1 MRAPLRQL
9 AIEPACAEPEKRR
22 SSDRWSEGAV
32 ADDDNKLIPI
42 DYRTLLSDL
51 KERIHAARMRA
62 TLAANAEL
70 TLLYWDIGRCILDR
84 QEQQGWGAKVVQR
97 LSVDL
102 RLAFPDMKGLSP
114 RNLKYMRTFAG
125 AWPDR
130 PVVQEVLA
138 QIPWYSN
145 LALLEKLADPE
156 DRLWYARKTRLNG
169 WSRNVLA
176 MQIETGLHQRQG
188 KAITNFDSALPALQS
203 DLANNLLKDPYLFGF
218 LGLQDEAQE
227 REIEKALVRHLRDFL
242 LELGVGFAFV
252 GNQHRLEVGGDEF
265 FIDMLFYHLHLRC
278 YVVVELK
285 AVAFKPEFAGKLNFY
300 LSAVD
305 DLLRHADDAP
315 TIGLLLCKGKNKVV
329 AEYALRDMSKPMGV
343 SEYQL
348 TEALPANLR
357 GKLPTVEELEAELDV
372 PDDSTEDGE

>member
-1 MRAPLRQL
+1 MPSDY
-9 AIEPACAEPEKRR
+9 PA
-22 SSDRWSEGAV
+22 
-32 ADDDNKLIPI
+32 
-42 DYRTLLSDL
+42 LLSDL
-51 KERIHAARMRA
+51 KERIHSARMRA
-62 TLAANAEL
+62 TLAVNAEL
-70 TLLYWDIGRCILDR
+70 TLLYWDIGRSILHR
-84 QEQQGWGAKVVQR
+84 QEHQGWGAKVVER

-102 RLAFPDMKGLSP
+102 RRAFPDMKGLSP
-114 RNLKYMRTFAG
+114 RNLKYMRTFAS

-130 PVVQEVLA
+130 PIVQEVLA

-145 LALLEKLADPE
+145 LALLEKLNDAQ
-156 DRLWYARKTRLNG
+156 DRLWYARKTRLHG
-169 WSRNVLA
+169 WSRNVLV
-176 MQIETGLHQRQG
+176 MQIETGLHRRQG
-188 KAITNFDSALPALQS
+188 KAITNFEDVLPAPQS

-218 LGLQDEAQE
+218 LGLEEDAQE
-227 REIEKALVRHLRDFL
+227 REIEKALMRHLRDFL

-252 GNQHRLEVGGDEF
+252 GNQYRLEVGGDDF

-315 TIGLLLCKGKNKVV
+315 TIGLLLCQGKNKVV
-329 AEYALRDMSKPMGV
+329 AEYALRDMSKPIGV

-348 TEALPANLR
+348 TEALPENLR
-357 GKLPTVEELEAELDV
+357 GKLPTVAELEAELDV
-372 PDDSTEDGE
+372 PDDASADAE

>member
-1 MRAPLRQL
+1 M
-9 AIEPACAEPEKRR
+9 
-22 SSDRWSEGAV
+22 D
-32 ADDDNKLIPI
+32 
-42 DYRTLLSDL
+42 
-51 KERIHAARMRA
+51 
-62 TLAANAEL
+62 
-70 TLLYWDIGRCILDR
+70 
-84 QEQQGWGAKVVQR
+84 R

-114 RNLKYMRTFAG
+114 RNLKYMRKFAE

-130 PVVQEVLA
+130 AIVQQAAA
-138 QIPWYSN
+138 QIPWFHN
-145 LALLEKLADPE
+145 CVLIEKVKDTNH
-156 DRLWYARKTRLNG
+156 RLFYIGKTIENG
-169 WSRNVLA
+169 WSRNILV
-176 MQIETGLHQRQG
+176 MQIETRLHDRQG
-188 KAITNFDSALPALQS
+188 KAVTNFDAALPAPQS
-203 DLANNLLKDPYLFGF
+203 DLAHNLLKDPYLFGF
-218 LGLQDEAQE
+218 LGLEDEAQE
-227 REIEKALVRHLRDFL
+227 REVEKALMRHLRDFL

-315 TIGLLLCKGKNKVV
+315 TIGLLLCRGKNKVV
-329 AEYALRDMSKPMGV
+329 AEYALRDMSKPIGV

-348 TEALPANLR
+348 TEALPENLR
-357 GKLPTVEELEAELDV
+357 GKLPTVEELEAELEV
-372 PDDSTEDGE
+372 PDDGSEAAE